1 MPTGNAIQAA
11 APRSGIAGWTDKALA
26 LASHGPLGVVLRAAA
41 VTAAALGAAWVH
53 RYHDPGVL
61 CPLRRFTGVPCPFCG
76 GTTVFIELGSGDLLG
91 ALAANPVV
99 LLGTFGVVAAPVRL
113 GGFWWELPARA
124 RNRVLGTAVALAW
137 LWQLHRF
144 GFLRF

>member
-1 MPTGNAIQAA
+1 MMPTGNTIQAA
-11 APRSGIAGWTDKALA
+11 VPRPGIVGWIDKALA
-26 LASHGPLGVVLRAAA
+26 FASHGPGVVLRAAVVA
-41 VTAAALGAAWVH
+41 AAALGAAWIH
-53 RYHDPGVL
+53 QHHDPGVL
-61 CPLRRFTGVPCPFCG
+61 CLLRRFTGVPCPFCG

-99 LLGTFGVVAAPVRL
+99 LLGTFGVVTAPVRL
-113 GGFWWELPARA
+113 GDFWWRLSSRA
-124 RNRVLGTAVALAW
+124 RNWILGTAVALAW